1 MGPPPSREN
10 TRFSTQIAAAGMMSV
25 DVPFSSPS
33 STVPWTSPELRDG
46 VKATAIMRVVTVPVL
61 ATAGFLRDETHLLAF
76 TILAIT
82 AFVLELWQL
91 RVIMSDRWASL
102 PLPRLLFADIGM
114 VALAMALTGGID
126 SPIAYIGLLTIFTAT
141 FAFSARYIARICAW
155 TWLAC
160 GGVALTDGITQ
171 GDGRAVV
178 TYVAALVFTTV
189 LCVNAARV
197 RERTSRSLH
206 ELAASRR
213 RLVVDAAQLEA
224 GDRRRISQQLHDNAL
239 QTMLAAR
246 QDLDEVAAGDPNALQ
261 FAREALQNGI
271 EGVRELVYDI
281 DPSAL
286 AGTRLPE
293 ALQALVERIS
303 ANDSVLIGSSIALDA
318 SGPHDDL
325 LHAVA
330 RELLRHATDDPGI
343 RRVAIE
349 LRRDGVV
356 VHLTV
361 TDDGPPPPSD
371 GYPEGTVGI
380 ASAAARLDAV
390 GGTLSLSPQ
399 PHGGTRVA
407 IEVAD
412 STAAA

>member
-1 MGPPPSREN
+1 MKAPPTLP
-10 TRFSTQIAAAGMMSV
+10 
-25 DVPFSSPS
+25 
-33 STVPWTSPELRDG
+33 TVPWTSPELRDG
-46 VKATAIMRVVTVPVL
+46 VKAIAIMRAVAVPVL
-61 ATAGFLRDETHLLAF
+61 AIAGFLRDETHLLAF
-76 TILAIT
+76 AVLAIVAMT
-82 AFVLELWQL
+82 LELWQL
-91 RVIMSDRWASL
+91 RIIYSGRWAKL
-102 PLPRLLFADIGM
+102 PLPQLLFMDIGM
-114 VALAMALTGGID
+114 VAVAMALTGGID

-141 FAFSARYIARICAW
+141 FAFSARFIGQICAW
-155 TWLAC
+155 TWIAC
-160 GGVALTDGITQ
+160 GGVAVTDGINQ

-178 TYVAALVFTTV
+178 TYIGALVFTSV
-189 LCVNAARV
+189 LSVNAARV
-197 RERTSRSLH
+197 RERTSEHLR

-224 GDRRRISQQLHDNAL
+224 GDRRRISQQLHDQAL
-239 QTMLAAR
+239 QVILAAR

-261 FAREALQNGI
+261 FARDALQNGLQA
-271 EGVRELVYDI
+271 VRATIYDI

-293 ALQALVERIS
+293 ALQAMVERVA

-325 LHAVA
+325 LYAVA
-330 RELLRHATDDPGI
+330 RELVRHATDDPGI

-349 LRRDGVV
+349 LRRDGSA

-380 ASAAARLDAV
+380 ASAAARLEAV
-390 GGTLSLSPQ
+390 GGTLSLHPQ

-407 IEVAD
+407 ILVAD
-412 STAAA
+412 AAPGA